1 MVGVLRL
8 VLSPRWIAWHLLTL
22 GAMVTC
28 AFLAVWQW
36 HRAGSAMGSALN
48 VGYGLQWPLFALFF
62 GFMWWRFLH
71 MEVRAV
77 RAVETV
83 TGAAAESDRSAP
95 DPAATAIGTDV
106 VDTPAGESPAPAPV
120 EASPVEDVPPPR
132 SGRSPFGP
140 RPDGVE
146 PSRLSDPQLRA
157 YNDELAKLTAR
168 DQET

>member
-1 MVGVLRL
+1 MLRL

-22 GAMVTC
+22 GAMATC

-62 GFMWWRFLH
+62 AFFWWHFLH
-71 MEVRAV
+71 MEVQSMRTG
-77 RAVETV
+77 ET
-83 TGAAAESDRSAP
+83 AARTDE
-95 DPAATAIGTDV
+95 AAGTAT
-106 VDTPAGESPAPAPV
+106 GESAQRPAVANGPVVPGEPRTAPRDP
-120 EASPVEDVPPPR
+120 EAVDERP
-132 SGRSPFGP
+132 SPFGP
-140 RPDGVE
+140 RPAGVD
-146 PSRLSDPQLRA
+146 PSRLSDPQIRA